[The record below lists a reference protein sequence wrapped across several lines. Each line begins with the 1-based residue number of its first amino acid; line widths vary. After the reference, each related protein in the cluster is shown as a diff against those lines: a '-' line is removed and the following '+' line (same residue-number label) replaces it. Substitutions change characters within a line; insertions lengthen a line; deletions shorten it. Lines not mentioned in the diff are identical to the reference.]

1 MKKILFVTSAR
12 SEFGILKNIILS
24 TSNISKIKSRLLVT
38 GTHLNSKFGYTKK

>member
-24 TSNISKIKSRLLVT
+24 TSNISK
-38 GTHLNSKFGYTKK
+38 LNLGYWLQELI